1 VWGGIALPRRRRGIV
16 VTGVPDEQ
24 EQRLVVV
31 PAHPPG
37 PRDPGDSVR
46 FELRQLTDETPALP
60 AFSTVAGLV
69 RELGPYQPWVRVPL
83 RAAREAAAQAGV
95 RSVVLDPALETG
107 AWRWDAERMA
117 GLSARVHAGE
127 PR

>member
-1 VWGGIALPRRRRGIV
+1 M
-16 VTGVPDEQ
+16 TGVPDEQ
-24 EQRLVVV
+24 GQRLVVV

-46 FELRQLTDETPALP
+46 FELRRMTDETPALP
-60 AFSTVAGLV
+60 VFSTVAGLV

-107 AWRWDAERMA
+107 AWRWDAERIA
-117 GLSARVHAGE
+117 GLSARAHADE

>member
-1 VWGGIALPRRRRGIV
+1 M
-16 VTGVPDEQ
+16 TGVPDEQ
-24 EQRLVVV
+24 GQRLVVV

-37 PRDPGDSVR
+37 PRDPGHSVR
-46 FELRQLTDETPALP
+46 FELRHRTDETPALP
-60 AFSTVAGLV
+60 VFSTVAGLV
-69 RELGPYQPWVRVPL
+69 RELGPYQPWVRVRL
-83 RAAREAAAQAGV
+83 QAAREAAAQAGV

-117 GLSARVHAGE
+117 GLSARAHAGE